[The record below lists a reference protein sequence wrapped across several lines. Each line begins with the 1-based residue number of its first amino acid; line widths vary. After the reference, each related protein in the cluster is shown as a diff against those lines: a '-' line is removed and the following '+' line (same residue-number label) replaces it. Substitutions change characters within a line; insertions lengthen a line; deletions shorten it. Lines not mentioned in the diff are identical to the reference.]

1 MLNKLKRKYK
11 DLDEHTSEVIYKS
24 ISSIF
29 AKGSGIIIAVGL
41 SVFLGRT
48 LGAEGLG
55 IINLSNKIASL
66 ALLFCLLGVRSVLV
80 KNVAIGYNLKDWKT
94 INSYMHTSYIFNSI
108 LSILVVI
115 ILLLLTPWLTEVIFK
130 EPQLKVPLIIA
141 IVALIPQT
149 FSRIFSSG
157 INGFRKIWQ
166 SNLVD
171 QTFSVAIAATIILIF
186 YLSVNSVDVINVAIA
201 YGISRLLV
209 SITMGVYWK
218 NIFKTKNKPKL
229 IFKDLIKPAIPLFWV
244 SVSSVIAANAD
255 AIMLGWLGDL
265 KQVGLYTVA
274 AVIAMLTSFF
284 LKVSNSV
291 ISPKLAGLYAEG
303 KKAEMQKMV
312 QQTTKGLIFIALF
325 PLIIFVIWGKQI
337 LGLWGDEFSDSY
349 PILVILSIGQ
359 FFNISTGCSGMI
371 LIMCGFE
378 KTHGYISIIFL
389 TLYIPLNY
397 VLILN
402 HGAIGAAI
410 AVSTIMIGVNIVKL
424 IMSNSKTGIS
434 TIPVFKKI

>member
-1 MLNKLKRKYK
+1 MFNKLKKKYK
-11 DLDEHTSEVIYKS
+11 ELDEHTSEVIYKS
-24 ISSIF
+24 IGAIF
-29 AKGSGIIIAVGL
+29 ARGSGMLIALGL

-48 LGAEGLG
+48 IGAEGLG
-55 IINLSNKIASL
+55 IISLSNRIASL
-66 ALLFCLLGVRSVLV
+66 ALIFCLLGVSPVLV

-94 INSYMHTSYIFNSI
+94 INSYMHTSYVFNAA
-108 LSILVVI
+108 LSIIVVVI
-115 ILLLLTPWLTEVIFK
+115 LILIIPWLTEVVFK

-141 IVALIPQT
+141 IVALVPQT

-171 QTFSVAIAATIILIF
+171 NTLSVGIVSLIILIF
-186 YLSVNSVDVINVAIA
+186 YYSGNSVDVINVAIA
-201 YGISRLLV
+201 YGISRIIV

-218 NIFKTKNKPKL
+218 KIFKTKDKPEL

-244 SVSSVIAANAD
+244 SMSSVIAANAD

-265 KQVGLYTVA
+265 KQVGLYTVPV
-274 AVIAMLTSFF
+274 VIAMLTSFF

-303 KKAEMQKMV
+303 KKAEMEKMV
-312 QQTTKGLIFIALF
+312 QQTTKGLIFIAF
-325 PLIIFVIWGKQI
+325 VPLLIFIIWGKQI
-337 LGLWGDEFSDSY
+337 LGLWGEEFVVSY
-349 PILVILSIGQ
+349 PILLILSIGQ

-371 LIMCGFE
+371 LIMCGYE

-389 TLYIPLNY
+389 VLYIPLNY

-410 AVSTIMIGVNIVKL
+410 AAAASMIGANIVKL
-424 IMSNSKTGIS
+424 IMSNNKTGIS
-434 TIPVFKKI
+434 TLPIFK